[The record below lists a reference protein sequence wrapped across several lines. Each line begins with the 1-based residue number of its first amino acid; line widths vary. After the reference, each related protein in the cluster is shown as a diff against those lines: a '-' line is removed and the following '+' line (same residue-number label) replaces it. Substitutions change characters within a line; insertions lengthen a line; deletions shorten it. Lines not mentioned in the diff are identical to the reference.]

1 VLLESSIRALLMAIG
16 TGLVIV
22 LLRVRAASVLHRA
35 WTATLLGMLLLPVWT
50 AWGPP

>member
-1 VLLESSIRALLMAIG
+1 MAIG
-16 TGLVIV
+16 TGLVV
-22 LLRVRAASVLHRA
+22 GVLRVRAASVLHRA